1 VWAVHENEVV
11 MVAMAPHYVK
21 VAAEAV
27 EEAMLTVSD
36 VGSCD

>member
-1 VWAVHENEVV
+1 MLWAVHENEVV

-21 VAAEAV
+21 VA
-27 EEAMLTVSD
+27 MLAVSD